1 MDGAAE
7 SFETLW
13 REHRSSLWRVAWL
26 IVGDRDQADDVV
38 SAAFARSLK
47 GWADRDIDNP
57 KAYLRRAVVN
67 EASDGFR
74 RLGRDRRWLTRRT
87 GEGRGQRSIDAH
99 AAETTDLAAALR
111 RLPVE
116 QRSVIVLRF
125 WGDLSERDTADT
137 LGISVG
143 TVKSRTHRAL
153 QALAADLGP
162 DFLSRSDEAVEVTDV

>member
-1 MDGAAE
+1 MDPASD
-7 SFETLW
+7 SFEAVW
-13 REHRSSLWRVAWL
+13 REHRSTLWRVAWL

-47 GWADRDIDNP
+47 GWGEREIANP
-57 KAYLRRAVVN
+57 LAYLRRAVVN

-87 GEGRGQRSIDAH
+87 GEGRGTRDVDAH
-99 AAETTDLAAALR
+99 VSEGTDLAAALR

-125 WGDLSERDTADT
+125 WGDLSEREVAET
-137 LGISVG
+137 LGISAG

-153 QALAADLGP
+153 RALATDLGP
-162 DFLSRSDEAVEVTDV
+162 DFLAENTVEVSDG